1 MTSSEN
7 GSPLKNSIENATQK
21 IRVKEV
27 TESTPTDVVEVP
39 VNELKFTHSDIDSRM
54 AFKNGKSMYM
64 TLDQLERGIIS
75 PRDLPPL
82 DICLHEGKYYSIS
95 NRRLK
100 VLKWYDKNV
109 MAPCIVRT
117 KKWRNNK
124 FKKALTSKCGGEGIR
139 PKQSKG
145 FKNHA
150 THNGTELFSGEDQV
164 AINMNTEESSD
175 DGDADDDG
183 DGDGDADDESEHVT
197 EHLNNEPVHES
208 LHPMRGKCCKRLLY
222 VFCCLFV
229 LFGVFAWCFRLFV
242 HWNEV
247 PARKYGFHNS
257 VFI

>member
-1 MTSSEN
+1 MKTR
-7 GSPLKNSIENATQK
+7 SPLKNSIENATQK

-54 AFKNGKSMYM
+54 AFKDGTSLYM
-64 TLDQLERGIIS
+64 TLDHLERRKIS
-75 PRDLPPL
+75 PRNLPPL

-100 VLKWYDKNV
+100 VLIWYASTQEDKNV

-124 FKKALTSKCGGEGIR
+124 FQKALTSKCGGEGIR

-150 THNGTELFSGEDQV
+150 THNGTELFSGEDQI

-175 DGDADDDG
+175 DGD
-183 DGDGDADDESEHVT
+183 DEK
-197 EHLNNEPVHES
+197 EHLNNESVCES
-208 LHPMRGKCCKRLLY
+208 LRSMIDSFCKKLLHILHISCFLFLVLCVFYLYFVRPRGC
-222 VFCCLFV
+222 
-229 LFGVFAWCFRLFV
+229 
-242 HWNEV
+242 NT
-247 PARKYGFHNS
+247 
-257 VFI
+257 

>member
-1 MTSSEN
+1 MTTTCEKRF
-7 GSPLKNSIENATQK
+7 PLKSLMENVTQK
-21 IRVKEV
+21 ARVLEV
-27 TESTPTDVVEVP
+27 TKSSTESTPTDVVEVP

-54 AFKNGKSMYM
+54 AFKDGKSMYM
-64 TLDQLERGIIS
+64 TLDQLERRIIS

-82 DICLHEGKYYSIS
+82 DICLHEGEYYSIS
-95 NRRLK
+95 NRRLT
-100 VLKWYDKNV
+100 VLKWYAATQEDKNV

-175 DGDADDDG
+175 DVDADDHNYNYSYDN
-183 DGDGDADDESEHVT
+183 ESEDLK
-197 EHLNNEPVHES
+197 EHLYNEQVRELRLVLNEGCIVFFRVS
-208 LHPMRGKCCKRLLY
+208 CCLFLFLCVFYLY
-222 VFCCLFV
+222 VFLSTS
-229 LFGVFAWCFRLFV
+229 
-242 HWNEV
+242 
-247 PARKYGFHNS
+247 K
-257 VFI
+257 